1 MIQYISHPCN
11 SLPTVLDTPQGV
23 AWGPALPTP
32 GGSQHPKGPKESHPP
47 AIEHYPCKHAH
58 VRHFLTHCHIS
69 ITHVSPLQLPTRSS
83 LERRRHTAIEQ
94 KRVYEW
100 SPLSNGRPFP
110 RSPGTT
116 CRGTSATQRARRT
129 ATTALKTLHSNRGP
143 GTPPTV
149 AKVHSNPRRRT
160 PTE

>member
-1 MIQYISHPCN
+1 MIHTCLYKKCICDGFPHFQR
-11 SLPTVLDTPQGV
+11 
-23 AWGPALPTP
+23 AWKSQIQQAKRTI
-32 GGSQHPKGPKESHPP
+32 GSRGPKGPKESHPP

-58 VRHFLTHCHIS
+58 VRHFLTHCHMS

-116 CRGTSATQRARRT
+116 CRGTSATQRARCT

-143 GTPPTV
+143 GAQQPQPGTP
-149 AKVHSNPRRRT
+149 R
-160 PTE
+160 